1 MYKIILLHISL
12 AILTTM
18 PSLAQN
24 SNQLSLVSC
33 FKMAEANYPQVKQR
47 KLLEISTAYSL
58 DNVRK
63 GKLPQVSIIGQ
74 ASYQSEVTSLPNGE
88 ALGAPEISK
97 DQYKLYGEI
106 VQPLT
111 SISIINQQEKI
122 IQAQGEIQKASLEAQ
137 LYQIKERVSGLYF
150 GILLA
155 EKQLQQVELTK
166 ESLQTGLDK
175 AEAAVKYGIALKSNV
190 NILKAELLKI
200 DQHTIELQAL
210 QKGYID
216 MLGQFIGQTLTTDTE
231 FLTPQ
236 FALETEEIN
245 RPELNLFQAQLNS
258 VALQGELLDRS
269 NRPSLN
275 LFLQTGV
282 GRPALNFLS
291 NDIEPYYIGGIR
303 LNWQLSNLYTSKKE
317 KQLFEIDRQNVES
330 ERETFLFNT
339 VLNLSNQ
346 TFQIEKMNELIEKDE
361 AIISLRNDIV
371 ETSQGQLENGVITA
385 NDYRTV
391 VLDADQARLNL
402 VLHQVELLKLQNDYK
417 LTAGN

>member
-1 MYKIILLHISL
+1 MYKKILINISL
-12 AILTTM
+12 IVLAAM
-18 PSLAQN
+18 SVLAQN
-24 SNQLSLVSC
+24 ENQLSLDSC
-33 FKMAEANYPQVKQR
+33 FNMAEANYPQVKQR

-58 DNVRK
+58 DNARK

-88 ALGAPEISK
+88 ALGAPQISK

-111 SISIINQQEKI
+111 GISIINQQERI
-122 IQAQGEIQKASLEAQ
+122 IQAQGEIQKANLEAQ

-150 GILLA
+150 GILLV
-155 EKQLQQVELTK
+155 EKQMQQVELTK
-166 ESLQTGLDK
+166 ESIQTGLDK
-175 AEAAVKYGIALKSNV
+175 AEAAVKYGTSLKSNV
-190 NILKAELLKI
+190 SILKAELLKI
-200 DQHTIELQAL
+200 DQRTIELKAL
-210 QKGYID
+210 QQGYID
-216 MLGQFIGQTLTTDTE
+216 MLGQFIGQSLTIDTE
-231 FLTPQ
+231 FVTPQ
-236 FALETEEIN
+236 FTLETKEIN
-245 RPELNLFQAQLNS
+245 RPELNLFQAQLNT

-303 LNWQLSNLYTSKKE
+303 LNWQLSNLYTSKRE

-339 VLNLSNQ
+339 SLNLTNQ
-346 TFQIEKMNELIEKDE
+346 EIQIEKMSELLDKDE
-361 AIISLRNDIV
+361 EIIALRNEIV